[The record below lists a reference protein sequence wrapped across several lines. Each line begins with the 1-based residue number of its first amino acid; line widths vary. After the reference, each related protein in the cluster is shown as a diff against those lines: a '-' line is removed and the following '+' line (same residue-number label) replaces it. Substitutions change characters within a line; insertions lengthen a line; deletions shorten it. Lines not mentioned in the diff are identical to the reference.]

1 LKFLNTNVMF
11 EKIMDIVPQ
20 LESNDSSGLSK
31 MTKISS
37 YKIPSKYIQIKHIL
51 DANNLSDD
59 FFIIINN
66 SF

>member
-1 LKFLNTNVMF
+1 
-11 EKIMDIVPQ
+11 MDIIPQ
-20 LESNDSSGLSK
+20 LESHDSSGTSK

-37 YKIPSKYIQIKHIL
+37 YKVPSKYIQIKHIL

>member
-1 LKFLNTNVMF
+1 
-11 EKIMDIVPQ
+11 MDIVPQ
-20 LESNDSSGLSK
+20 LESYDFSCPSK

-37 YKIPSKYIQIKHIL
+37 YKVPAKYIQIKHIL

-59 FFIIINN
+59 FFIINN

>member
-1 LKFLNTNVMF
+1 MF

-20 LESNDSSGLSK
+20 LESYDFSCPSK

-37 YKIPSKYIQIKHIL
+37 YKVPSKYIQIKHIL